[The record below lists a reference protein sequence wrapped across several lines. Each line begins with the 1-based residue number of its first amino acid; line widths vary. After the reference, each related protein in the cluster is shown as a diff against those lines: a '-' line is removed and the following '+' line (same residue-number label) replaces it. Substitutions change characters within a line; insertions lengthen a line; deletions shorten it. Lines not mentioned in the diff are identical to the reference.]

1 MTLDLGGFIISM
13 KVLLVNPWIED
24 FAAYDFWLKPL
35 GLLYVG
41 AYLKHMGFEV
51 FLIDLLNRHDEEIRK
66 FTDVPKDKFFK
77 TGKFPSIKIKKPEVL
92 SFVPRNFKRYGAPEE
107 FFEKKLKE
115 IGKVDAVF
123 ITSTLTYW
131 YPGYWDTIRFLKNF
145 YGEKI
150 PIIFGGFYVR
160 NLPSHAKLSNTI
172 IFSGNELNRLP
183 KFLGNIFDKNFKMNP
198 IDWFE
203 NLEPAYDLYNNLG
216 YLVFITTLGCPFKCS
231 YCIAHRIWNGMKFR
245 TPIKVVDTIEKY
257 AEKFK
262 INDIVFFDDAILVN
276 SKKHFHIILKEIIKR
291 GLKLNFHLPNGI
303 HAKLITEE
311 IAELMKQANFK
322 TIKLGYETSGELQIK
337 TGGKVQ
343 DKDLIRAARYLRK
356 YGFTENEVSAYI
368 MINIPGQKAQ
378 DVVEAM
384 KVCKNEGISFS
395 LNEFTPIIG
404 TDDWIELVNFGKL
417 TGREDPLLLNNTVLP
432 FWWKYGMDIKLIQEL
447 KLVSRK
453 IKEGEF
459 IGTVNK
465 NFG

>member
-1 MTLDLGGFIISM
+1 
-13 KVLLVNPWIED
+13 
-24 FAAYDFWLKPL
+24 
-35 GLLYVG
+35 
-41 AYLKHMGFEV
+41 
-51 FLIDLLNRHDEEIRK
+51 
-66 FTDVPKDKFFK
+66 
-77 TGKFPSIKIKKPEVL
+77 
-92 SFVPRNFKRYGAPEE
+92 
-107 FFEKKLKE
+107 
-115 IGKVDAVF
+115 
-123 ITSTLTYW
+123 
-131 YPGYWDTIRFLKNF
+131 
-145 YGEKI
+145 
-150 PIIFGGFYVR
+150 
-160 NLPSHAKLSNTI
+160 
-172 IFSGNELNRLP
+172 
-183 KFLGNIFDKNFKMNP
+183 
-198 IDWFE
+198 
-203 NLEPAYDLYNNLG
+203 
-216 YLVFITTLGCPFKCS
+216 
-231 YCIAHRIWNGMKFR
+231 
-245 TPIKVVDTIEKY
+245 
-257 AEKFK
+257 
-262 INDIVFFDDAILVN
+262 
-276 SKKHFHIILKEIIKR
+276 
-291 GLKLNFHLPNGI
+291 
-303 HAKLITEE
+303 
-311 IAELMKQANFK
+311 MKQANFK

-343 DKDLIRAARYLRK
+343 DKDLIRAARFLRK